1 MVRLTG
7 TVADMSAE
15 DFVAAIRG
23 GAANRGNQTPG
34 VTRGNAAADA
44 AMKVLTGITGAAGN
58 IIEKGGGRLSDAASE
73 FSGALGGMI
82 GYVENTNDVFQS
94 LSKVGAGF
102 NADLGSL
109 RASAA
114 LTRMPLDQ
122 FAGMIAQNTQEL
134 AGFSG
139 GVNAGAKR
147 FTQLSY
153 AMFDSNLIENFMDLG
168 MTVEES
174 NDFLMKNMAFDR
186 RRARLENMTDQ
197 QQVQAALDLAKSMDV
212 MAKITGKSVQ
222 DQQDNMT
229 DRMREGATQA
239 RLRLLEKQGV
249 TGASDAYKQA
259 QQALSGSPK
268 VVGDLL
274 ADLTQTGVPLTEATK
289 NFAATNAEAY
299 ALLQQSAAAT
309 KRGDVGTAE
318 RLAARAAAATAAYAD
333 SQQGLTL
340 ATLGGVSDIAKG
352 QADRLEEIGPLI
364 DAMAEHSA
372 KLEREIGRTPTMIET
387 YNDMLSNAVD
397 IQGRQLGGTLPGQ
410 ELQQSVR
417 DGQLQIANIASTF
430 NTELGKAMSSSAVA
444 QGIFE
449 GLTNFIEG
457 GAGITIG
464 AAAVATNLASGV
476 TPDDVA
482 GATDNPEVRDAL
494 LALTDPL
501 STIAEK
507 TTAETTLI
515 DAGVLNPDGS
525 MDVNVVSD
533 LFGNLSADMQAVL
546 DQSDVTPSTDSFLAQ
561 FRQYLLGQDRA
572 LGGPVKQGVAHRVGE
587 QGPEMFVPDTDGT
600 IIPNMKSEMNRITNL
615 QEKESRESLT
625 MARLAQ
631 YAPDVDNIESQQSLM
646 MDRLSQLTMPDVAN
660 LLQDELQQFGAP
672 MSEAAKNFAAINP
685 DVYDSMQQA
694 STTLLS
700 GIESAIIPNMK
711 STISRMPDVA
721 KILQDELQQ
730 FGAPMSEA
738 AKNFAAT
745 NSDSRNTAASSTD
758 NRTLEQKLD
767 NLNQTMLQLVS
778 INSTQAR
785 TGEKHLRASR
795 YNGNLMTGLGRA

>member
-1 MVRLTG
+1 MARLTG

-15 DFVAAIRG
+15 DFVAAISG
-23 GAANRGNQTPG
+23 GAANRGNSTPG
-34 VTRGNAAADA
+34 IRSGPDSTIDFTKIIGNAAKA
-44 AMKVLTGITGAAGN
+44 LGGAAQN
-58 IIEKGGGRLSDAASE
+58 VVTKAGGRLSDVAGE

-82 GYVENTNDVFQS
+82 GYIENTNDVFQS

-102 NADLGSL
+102 DADLGAL

-122 FAGMIAQNTQEL
+122 FAGMIAQNTTEL

-197 QQVQAALDLAKSMDV
+197 QQVQSALDLAKSMDV

-239 RLRLLEKQGV
+239 KLRLLEKQGV

-309 KRGDVGTAE
+309 RRGDVGTAE
-318 RLAARAAAATAAYAD
+318 RLASRAAAATAAYAD

-352 QADRLEEIGPLI
+352 QADRLEEVGPLI

-417 DGQLQIANIASTF
+417 EGQLGLANIASTF
-430 NTELGKAMSSSAVA
+430 NTALGEAMSSSTVA

-449 GLTNFIEG
+449 GMQNFINGSG
-457 GAGITIG
+457 GI
-464 AAAVATNLASGV
+464 L
-476 TPDDVA
+476 VA
-482 GATDNPEVRDAL
+482 GATAGLNIAGGADLTDVSTALSESGDAEGAAAARTLADPTATAADKLEAEAL
-494 LALTDPL
+494 LF
-501 STIAEK
+501 EK
-507 TTAETTLI
+507 GIVNA
-515 DAGVLNPDGS
+515 DGS
-525 MDVNVVSD
+525 MNVTVVNDIFDAGFEAAMSSLQDVPAEERD
-533 LFGNLSADMQAVL
+533 GMIGFFQRLFGQ
-546 DQSDVTPSTDSFLAQ
+546 DVGP
-561 FRQYLLGQDRA
+561 DRA

-587 QGPEMFVPDTDGT
+587 QGPEMFVPETDGT
-600 IIPNMKSEMNRITNL
+600 IIPNMRSEMNRIANL
-615 QEKESRESLT
+615 QEKES
-625 MARLAQ
+625 
-631 YAPDVDNIESQQSLM
+631 QQSL
-646 MDRLSQLTMPDVAN
+646 RLASLAQLTMPDIAKIM
-660 LLQDELQQFGAP
+660 QDEMQQFGAP
-672 MSEAAKNFAAINP
+672 ITEASKNFAATNQGM
-685 DVYDSMQQA
+685 YNDSMQQ
-694 STTLLS
+694 STIALLS

-730 FGAPMSEA
+730 LGAPMSEA
-738 AKNFAAT
+738 SKNFAAT
-745 NSDSRNTAASSTD
+745 NLDSRNMTASNNN

-767 NLNQTMLQLVS
+767 ILNQTMLQLVS

-785 TGEKHLRASR
+785 TGEKALKASR

>member
-1 MVRLTG
+1 MVGLTG

-23 GAANRGNQTPG
+23 GAANRGNPTPG
-34 VTRGNAAADA
+34 INLNA
-44 AMKVLTGITGAAGN
+44 GAAGEALSKGLIGLITN
-58 IIEKGGGRLSDAASE
+58 VGAAATGIISKSGGRISDVASE
-73 FSGALGGMI
+73 FSGTLGSLI
-82 GYVENTNDVFQS
+82 NVVESTNDVFQS

-102 NADLGSL
+102 DGDLGRL
-109 RASAA
+109 RSSAA

-122 FAGMIAQNTQEL
+122 FAGMIAQNTHEL

-197 QQVQAALDLAKSMDV
+197 QQVQSALDLAKSMDV

-239 RLRLLEKQGV
+239 KLRLLEKQGV

-289 NFAATNAEAY
+289 NFAATNSEAY

-309 KRGDVGTAE
+309 RRGDVGTAE
-318 RLAARAAAATAAYAD
+318 RLASRAAAATAAYAD

-352 QADRLEEIGPLI
+352 QADRLEEVGPLI

-410 ELQQSVR
+410 ELQQLTR
-417 DGQLQIANIASTF
+417 EGQLGLANIASTF
-430 NTELGKAMSSSAVA
+430 NQELGKAMSSSTVA

-449 GLTNFIEG
+449 GMQNFINTTG
-457 GAGITIG
+457 GAVVGG
-464 AAAVATNLASGV
+464 AAAALNIASGQ
-476 TPDDVA
+476 TIDDVA
-482 GATDNPEVRDAL
+482 TATGDPLLREAL
-494 LALTDPL
+494 ETLADPL
-501 STIAEK
+501 STIAEQ
-507 TTAETTLI
+507 TTAEATLI
-515 DAGVLNPDGS
+515 DANILNPDGS
-525 MDVNVVSD
+525 MNVNVVND
-533 LFGNLSADMQAVL
+533 LITASIERGRDANQAEIDAGTTPDQNTLPVDVL
-546 DQSDVTPSTDSFLAQ
+546 RQW
-561 FRQYLLGQDRA
+561 FRGPDRA

-587 QGPEMFVPDTDGT
+587 QGPETFVAGMDG
-600 IIPNMKSEMNRITNL
+600 
-615 QEKESRESLT
+615 
-625 MARLAQ
+625 
-631 YAPDVDNIESQQSLM
+631 
-646 MDRLSQLTMPDVAN
+646 
-660 LLQDELQQFGAP
+660 
-672 MSEAAKNFAAINP
+672 
-685 DVYDSMQQA
+685 
-694 STTLLS
+694 
-700 GIESAIIPNMK
+700 AIIPNMK
-711 STISRMPDVA
+711 AMLNRMPDIA
-721 KILQDELQQ
+721 KTMQDEMAQL
-730 FGAPMSEA
+730 GGPMSSA
-738 AKNFAAT
+738 MQTASAQMQNT
-745 NSDSRNTAASSTD
+745 NS
-758 NRTLEQKLD
+758 LEQKLD
-767 NLNQTMLQLVS
+767 ILNQTMLQLVS

-795 YNGNLMTGLGRA
+795 YNGNLMTGLGKA